1 MLSFLSSWILPSSRR
16 SDLTH
21 HHTQRGAELKSSS
34 FNSDDVPDYPD
45 PVQPGH
51 GADSSFLSVLT
62 APYEPLAPPPR
73 IVLPPKPPISS
84 VNQLHAT
91 VAWSDPEPEEDG
103 SGSESEDDEE
113 MDISE
118 LPEQARESLDQ
129 PAYQP
134 VAKFSWTTGLPL
146 SGSKLLYNIH
156 VEPPYTLSIMRGK
169 IGDRDMTYLCKRW
182 WRAARS
188 SWRGFYAELKLFS
201 SPVYLRDMQGCGI
214 PYLIN
219 LYSSADA
226 ISFVMALPHQS
237 FWIEASADMPNELKK
252 QVIITYIAL
261 HARGVLHGSPELH
274 NMLVG
279 GDGRVTLIDFHAARA
294 RNPIPELGIEAV
306 TRAEL
311 DLELRQVMFKLDY
324 EGARKREYARMKRLQ
339 PLWARLDECAR
350 QGLPLEKIP
359 INELR
364 DPPPSQEH
372 WRRDWINSLNGP
384 PRRFIAPGQT
394 PEEYRQ
400 ASATFCKM
408 LEDWHEL
415 EKKDAVSPLIY
426 ALPSSPPHSRA
437 ASPVPPASPTPSSSA
452 VLPPPAS
459 APEANPRKRKKE
471 SGPDDT
477 PPPFKRSRGADLPD
491 GSIPPPPRY
500 ERKTTSYDTGEAV
513 KLLPAAATTKS
524 ESKAGRVRDFAY
536 EPYDGPRGYYFPHP
550 PTEARRDMMRIVHIR
565 NENAIACGEEGLPY
579 YRLDRGLLS
588 PPAFKRCLVKGL
600 HVARGTLKRQR
611 DEAEHPVSLSQ
622 QQRAK
627 KQRFE
632 DDRRAALSEDR
643 IVWFNDTVSYQD
655 PPREEDYE
663 RGPAGSTSSA
673 TVPRSHKPSASTARP
688 RRSILKPTRPVK
700 TVSYNLAKWGGQASL
715 DAGLSFYTAKSPYQ
729 ILAMQQTRPTT
740 QDGDSQLAGPSNAS
754 DKPVQQPS
762 GSGAVDAQPGSGA
775 PSEGLSQTRLE
786 STVTNEISVAAESPA
801 LDGHLMVRA
810 SDVAPATRDLRS
822 NTALKCEGGS
832 CYDRVSSLETHD
844 LKEELEVEAI
854 LVPRDE

>member
-1 MLSFLSSWILPSSRR
+1 MLSFLSSWILPSSRS
-16 SDLTH
+16 SDLKH
-21 HHTQRGAELKSSS
+21 HHTHRGAELDSPSFDRDGSPDFASS
-34 FNSDDVPDYPD
+34 
-45 PVQPGH
+45 VQPGH
-51 GADSSFLSVLT
+51 SDSTFFSVLT

-73 IVLPPKPPISS
+73 IITPPNPPISS
-84 VNQLHAT
+84 VNQLNAT
-91 VAWSDPEPEEDG
+91 VAWTDPEPEEDDL
-103 SGSESEDDEE
+103 GSESEDDEE
-113 MDISE
+113 MDLSE

-134 VAKFSWTTGLPL
+134 VAKFSWATGLPL
-146 SGSKLLYNIH
+146 SGSELLYNIH
-156 VEPPYTLSIMRGK
+156 VERSYSLSIMRGK

-188 SWRGFYAELKLFS
+188 SWKGFYAELKLFS
-201 SPVYLRDMQGCGI
+201 SPLYLRDMQGCGI

-219 LYSSADA
+219 LYSGADA
-226 ISFVMALPHQS
+226 ISFLMALPHQS

-294 RNPIPELGIEAV
+294 RKPIPELGIEAV

-339 PLWARLDECAR
+339 PLWDRLAECTR

-359 INELR
+359 IDELR
-364 DPPPSQEH
+364 DPPPSWEH
-372 WRRDWINSLNGP
+372 WKRDWINSLNGR
-384 PRRFIAPGQT
+384 PRRFVVPGQT

-400 ASATFCKM
+400 ASAAFCQM

-426 ALPSSPPHSRA
+426 IVPSSPPHSRA
-437 ASPVPPASPTPSSSA
+437 PSPTPSSSSA
-452 VLPPPAS
+452 PSPAEPSPPSS
-459 APEANPRKRKKE
+459 APEANRRKRKKE

-477 PPPFKRSRGADLPD
+477 PPPSKRPRGADLPN

-500 ERKTTSYDTGEAV
+500 ERKTTSYDAGEAV
-513 KLLPAAATTKS
+513 KLLPAAGTTKS
-524 ESKAGRVRDFAY
+524 EPRADRVRDFAH

-550 PTEARRDMMRIVHIR
+550 PTEARRDMMRIVKIR

-579 YRLDRGLLS
+579 YRLDRGFLS

-627 KQRFE
+627 RQRFE

-673 TVPRSHKPSASTARP
+673 PVPRSHRPSASTARP

-715 DAGLSFYTAKSPYQ
+715 DAGLSFYTAKSPFE
-729 ILAMQQTRPTT
+729 ILGMQQTRLAT
-740 QDGDSQLAGPSNAS
+740 QGGDSQLASPSNAS

-762 GSGAVDAQPGSGA
+762 GSGAVDAQPGSSA

-786 STVTNEISVAAESPA
+786 STLTNDEIAVAAESPA
-801 LDGHLMVRA
+801 LDGQSMFRA

-822 NTALKCEGGS
+822 NAALRGEAGS
-832 CYDRVSSLETHD
+832 RYGRVSSLKTHD
-844 LKEELEVEAI
+844 LEEELEVEAI
-854 LVPRDE
+854 LIPRDE